1 MSHSKKNRYLTGFIL
16 KAVYANSSKTYY
28 WKLKSHE
35 TLSDRERK
43 ETLSISYSTHN
54 YNTKI

>member
-1 MSHSKKNRYLTGFIL
+1 MSHSKKNRYLRFIL
-16 KAVYANSSKTYY
+16 KAVYANSNKTYY